1 MQILNLQG
9 QFHHDAASPCGEA
22 LYSVKFQKKYFKS
35 FLNQQIQLP
44 HMFVIIIVKIKI
56 GD

>member
-22 LYSVKFQKKYFKS
+22 LYAVKFQKKLLQKS
-35 FLNQQIQLP
+35 LKSLKSANPITSD
-44 HMFVIIIVKIKI
+44 VC
-56 GD
+56 DYYSEN